1 MIISFSLFSLH
12 QTDFV
17 DLADLFAG
25 LGNELHTDLF
35 LVLEQFGRYGIGLVL
50 KFGDTV
56 LARIVHLLHQY
67 IVDENIKLMAL
78 PLAYAPVFQTE
89 RSVSMK

>member
-1 MIISFSLFSLH
+1 M
-12 QTDFV
+12 
-17 DLADLFAG
+17 
-25 LGNELHTDLF
+25 F

-89 RSVSMK
+89 AQVCLSACLHQVTEIMAVAGITEEDIVGISHL